1 MSDETI
7 INIMKEYRINDIE
20 VILKGKC
27 VIDVLI
33 DADEGNRVFIPAL
46 YVNVNHF
53 NNQIISNQIG
63 MI

>member
-7 INIMKEYRINDIE
+7 INIMKEYRINNAE

-27 VIDVLI
+27 VVDVLI
-33 DADEGNRVFIPAL
+33 DADEGNCGFIPAL
-46 YVNVNHF
+46 NVNVNHF